1 MYKFCSKTGPGSALR
16 LPNQREFVL
25 YWGNLP
31 LLIRYIVL
39 VMVMVMVMVVMIY
52 CFDHFWFKVT
62 ITKNKLR
69 NDKNQAVIVE
79 RGLGEEARIA
89 R

>member
-25 YWGNLP
+25 FWANLP
-31 LLIRYIVL
+31 LLIRSIVF
-39 VMVMVMVMVVMIY
+39 VMVIVIVVMIY
-52 CFDHFWFKVT
+52 RFDHFWFKVT

>member
-25 YWGNLP
+25 FWANLP
-31 LLIRYIVL
+31 LLIRSIVF
-39 VMVMVMVMVVMIY
+39 VMVIVIVVMIY
-52 CFDHFWFKVT
+52 RFDHFWFKVT

-89 R
+89 RC

>member
-1 MYKFCSKTGPGSALR
+1 MYKFCSKTGPGSALH

-25 YWGNLP
+25 FWANLP
-31 LLIRYIVL
+31 LLIRSIVF
-39 VMVMVMVMVVMIY
+39 VMVIVIVVMIY
-52 CFDHFWFKVT
+52 RFDHFWFKVT

>member
-39 VMVMVMVMVVMIY
+39 VMVIVIVVMIY

-89 R
+89 RC